1 MFGELVSGATSPS
14 PWCLNTDV
22 RGNTVNQH
30 SNEVHLVGRLGGT
43 VEERELPSGT
53 MITNFSVIVD
63 RPAKEIY
70 GRTKVDT
77 IACQTTRSAVVSRI
91 SKSEAGATIEVIGAL
106 RRRFWRAGSALAS
119 ATEVDV
125 TRVRIL

>member
-1 MFGELVSGATSPS
+1 M
-14 PWCLNTDV
+14 
-22 RGNTVNQH
+22 NQH